1 MEYPNL
7 IQAINVIAKLRHP
20 KEGCPWDLEQTH
32 QSLLKYLIE
41 ESYEYIQA
49 TEENDPK
56 KMEEELGD
64 VLLQVLLHAQIG
76 KDNGLFDLDSVA
88 KTLAEKMIY
97 RHPHVFKDKT
107 EQLTSKEVLENWD
120 ELKKKEKKDEIRSFF
135 NDDDLC
141 MPALMSAQKI
151 GKKSKKVNFDWDKIE
166 EVLAKVDEEL
176 LEVKEELH
184 DPINNKDR
192 IKDEIGDLLFS
203 VTQLA
208 RHLEIDAEDALRQAN
223 KKFINRFS
231 KLETLIKS
239 ENKDMLK
246 MKVPELEAYWQKV
259 KRQKNG

>member
-7 IQAINVIAKLRHP
+7 IKAIDVIAKLRHP

-32 QSLLKYLIE
+32 ESLTKYLIE
-41 ESYEYIQA
+41 ESYEYIHA
-49 TEENDPK
+49 IEEKDRS

-64 VLLQVLLHAQIG
+64 VLLQVLLHAQIA
-76 KDNGLFDLDSVA
+76 KDNNDFDLDSVA
-88 KTLAEKMIY
+88 KALAEKMIY
-97 RHPHVFKDKT
+97 RHPHVFKDNSK
-107 EQLTSKEVLENWD
+107 ELTSSEVLANWD
-120 ELKKKEKKDEIRSFF
+120 ELKKKEKENKSINFF
-135 NDDDLC
+135 TQEDLC

-151 GKKSKKVNFDWDKIE
+151 GKKSKKVNFDWDKVE

-184 DPINNKDR
+184 DPIKNKDK
-192 IKDEIGDLLFS
+192 IKEEIGDLLFS

-208 RHLEIDAEDALRQAN
+208 RHLGIDAEDSLRQAN

-231 KLETLIKS
+231 KLEDLILKD
-239 ENKDMLK
+239 NKNMLE
-246 MKVPELEAYWQKV
+246 MKVPELEEYWQKV